1 MSKNINQV
9 FIANPITTNLSTD
22 LMYFGRSPYGVG
34 DDTAMTYAN
43 FSAQFASKTLTN
55 THIFVGNGSNVA
67 TDVAMSGDATI
78 ANTGAVTLAN
88 TAVTAATYTVN
99 GSNIF
104 TVDAKGRL
112 TSASNVTVTAVPS
125 GSAGGD
131 LSGTYPNPTV
141 AKINGVALG
150 STTATAGNL
159 LIGSGTQWVT
169 AAMSGDAVIT
179 SAGAITVSK
188 IGGIGISLAGSF
200 TTSGAFAVTQTYTG
214 ITNVIFP
221 TSGTLATTSQ
231 LLTSPLTT
239 KGDLWGWTTTNAR
252 LAVGT
257 TDGQVLQVSSGA
269 ATGLAYS
276 TATYPTVATST
287 GSFLYANGT
296 NYIAST
302 SLWANTVGTAGKII
316 RSDGT
321 TNTYSTSTFAD
332 TYAASALLYSNGA
345 NTVTGLAT
353 ANSAQLVTN
362 STGVPAWSG
371 TLTNGQMIIGSTGA
385 TPTAGT
391 ITGSGNITVT
401 TGAGTLA
408 LSLTG
413 TASFAWND
421 VSGTSQAA
429 AVNNGYIISNASQT
443 TVTLP
448 ATAAEGSVFSVQGK
462 GAAGWILQ
470 ANTGQIIHLGSSA
483 TTSAGSLTST
493 NLWDSVS
500 IVCVTANTTF
510 AVTSVVGNLTVA

>member
-9 FIANPITTNLSTD
+9 FIANPITSNTSTD
-22 LMYFGRSPYGVG
+22 LMYFGQSPYGVG
-34 DDTAMTYAN
+34 NDAAMTYAN
-43 FSAQFASKTLTN
+43 FSAQFSSKTLTN

-78 ANTGAVTLAN
+78 ANTGALTLAN

-99 GSNIF
+99 GSSLF
-104 TVDAKGRL
+104 TVDGKGRL

-141 AKINGVALG
+141 AKINGVTLG

-159 LIGSGTQWVT
+159 LIGSGTQWV
-169 AAMSGDAVIT
+169 ANAMSGDAIISSVGT
-179 SAGAITVSK
+179 ITVSK
-188 IGGIGISLAGSF
+188 IGGVSISLAGSF

-214 ITNVIFP
+214 ITNVTFP

-257 TDGQVLQVSSGA
+257 TDGQILQVSSGA

-276 TATYPTVATST
+276 TPTYPS
-287 GSFLYANGT
+287 
-296 NYIAST
+296 AS
-302 SLWANTVGTAGKII
+302 GTAGKML
-316 RSDGT
+316 RSDA
-321 TNTYSTSTFAD
+321 TNNVYSTSTFAD
-332 TYAASALLYSNGA
+332 TYAASTLLYSNGA

-413 TASFAWND
+413 SAGFAWND
-421 VSGTSQAA
+421 VSGTSQSA

-448 ATAAEGSVFSVQGK
+448 ATAAEGSIFSVQGK

-483 TTSAGSLTST
+483 TSSAGSLTST